1 MKFFVETQNKQTVN
15 EVNSNLRLYIYF
27 PFSFV
32 KMEYM
37 LDEQVENKKLGQTKT
52 MRKQRAEEHEQ
63 QINLNALHTFF
74 N

>member
-1 MKFFVETQNKQTVN
+1 
-15 EVNSNLRLYIYF
+15 
-27 PFSFV
+27 
-32 KMEYM
+32 M